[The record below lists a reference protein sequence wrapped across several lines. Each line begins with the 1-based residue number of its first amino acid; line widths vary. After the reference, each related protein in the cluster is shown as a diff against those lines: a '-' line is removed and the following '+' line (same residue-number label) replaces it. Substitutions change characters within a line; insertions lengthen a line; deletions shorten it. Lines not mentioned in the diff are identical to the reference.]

1 MHETWVWSLRGEDPL
16 EKRTT
21 THSSILAWR
30 IPWTEEPGRLRSV
43 GFKESHMKE
52 RLTLSLYTHTHTH
65 TYIFTKKYYSTIK
78 KKEILPF
85 MTTWMDLEGIMLR
98 EIRQRK
104 INTMWFHSYRESKKQ
119 NKWTIIIKQKQTRRY
134 EEPTHSWQEEG
145 MCRWSKGRELRG

>member
-1 MHETWVWSLRGEDPL
+1 M

-65 TYIFTKKYYSTIK
+65 IHIH
-78 KKEILPF
+78 KEIL
-85 MTTWMDLEGIMLR
+85 L
-98 EIRQRK
+98 
-104 INTMWFHSYRESKKQ
+104 NYKKER
-119 NKWTIIIKQKQTRRY
+119 NLAIY
-134 EEPTHSWQEEG
+134 DNMNG
-145 MCRWSKGRELRG
+145 LRGYYVKRNKTEKDKHHVISLIQRI